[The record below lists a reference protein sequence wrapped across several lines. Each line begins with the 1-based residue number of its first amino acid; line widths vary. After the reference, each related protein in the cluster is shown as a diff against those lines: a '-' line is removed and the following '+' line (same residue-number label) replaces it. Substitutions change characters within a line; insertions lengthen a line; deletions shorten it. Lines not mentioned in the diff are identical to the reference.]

1 MTERVCNMV
10 KFIPVKCQDYKYP
23 SDINPQ
29 IQERSANFFRK
40 NIKKTNLHLSLHTD
54 PPKTWSGKQR
64 EIILASEFLKEFPAI
79 LKNMLDSGHSCVSK
93 LWCDDKKWSKD
104 FADFLVR
111 LTEGIE
117 PQRIKI
123 IEIHPPFATYC
134 NSLEIFIERYKTF
147 EAEIS
152 KNFPSAIICIENR
165 CNTPHNSKYGKFIL
179 STNKDII
186 KFANLISMSSLKLK
200 LVVDVPQLFS
210 EHEQLENRLISE
222 EGMIEQVL
230 TPLRDIRDFIAS
242 THIWG
247 KTDKKPHNADLN
259 IYFSK
264 NQSVKNRFLQ
274 EICKLFDDGKA
285 RYFLPEVLSPNDEMS
300 VEESIESIV
309 NDLRKIGIKFVDPC
323 V

>member
-1 MTERVCNMV
+1 MV

-29 IQERSANFFRK
+29 IQERSANFLRN
-40 NIKKTNLHLSLHTD
+40 NIEKTNLQYLSLHTD
-54 PPKTWSGKQR
+54 PPMVWSEKPR
-64 EIILASEFLKEFPAI
+64 EKILASEFLKEFPAI
-79 LKNMLDSGHSCVSK
+79 LKNMLDSGHACVSK
-93 LWCDDKKWSKD
+93 LWCDDKKWSKE
-104 FADFLVR
+104 FAGFLVR
-111 LTEGIE
+111 LTEEIE

-123 IEIHPPFATYC
+123 IEIHPPFDTYC
-134 NSLEIFIERYKTF
+134 NSLETFIERYKPF
-147 EAEIS
+147 EEEIS
-152 KNFPSAIICIENR
+152 KKFPSATICIENR

-179 STNKDII
+179 STNEDII
-186 KFANLISMSSLKLK
+186 KLANLISRSSIKLK

-210 EHEQLENRLISE
+210 EHYKHKLISE

-247 KTDKKPHNADLN
+247 KTNKKPHNADLN
-259 IYFSK
+259 IYFGK
-264 NQSVKNRFLQ
+264 NQSVTNCFLH

-285 RYFLPEVLSPNDEMS
+285 RYFLPEVLFRNNEMT

-309 NDLRKIGIKFVDPC
+309 NDLRKVGIKFVEPE
-323 V
+323 

>member
-1 MTERVCNMV
+1 MTERSCNMV

-29 IQERSANFFRK
+29 IQERSANFFRN
-40 NIKKTNLHLSLHTD
+40 NIKKTNLRYLSLHTD
-54 PPKTWSGKQR
+54 PPKSWSGIQR
-64 EIILASEFLKEFPAI
+64 EKILSSEFLKGFPSI
-79 LKNMLDSGHSCVSK
+79 LDNMLDSGNSCVSK
-93 LWCDDKKWSKD
+93 LWCDDKGWSRD
-104 FADFLVR
+104 FAGFLVK

-123 IEIHPPFATYC
+123 IEIHPPFDTYC
-134 NSLEIFIERYKTF
+134 NSLETFIERYKTF
-147 EAEIS
+147 EEEMS

-165 CNTPHNSKYGKFIL
+165 YNSPRKSKFGKFIL

-186 KFANLISMSSLKLK
+186 KLTKLISESHLKLK

-210 EHEQLENRLISE
+210 EHENNENKLISE
-222 EGMIEQVL
+222 EGMIEKVL
-230 TPLRDIRDFIAS
+230 THMRDIRDFITS

-247 KTDKKPHNADLN
+247 KTDGIHNADLN
-259 IYFSK
+259 IYFSN
-264 NQSVKNRFLQ
+264 NQRVKECFLR

-285 RYFLPEVLSPNDEMS
+285 RYFLPEVLSPNAEMS

-309 NDLRKIGIKFVDPC
+309 NDLRKVGIKFVEPE
-323 V
+323 